1 MTEEDIRAG
10 LERLSPFFHTI
21 ALPYGLSTHD
31 RSSVR
36 ADEEGARVA
45 DLKAVV
51 WPLVEQH
58 LGGFDGLRVLD
69 VATNAGGFAIEA
81 ARSGAAE
88 VVGTDVVEHYLE
100 QADFVR
106 RALELD
112 NLSFRRQAI
121 ESMSLKRDGAF
132 DLVFC
137 FDILY
142 HLENPVLA
150 MRRLAELTRTMMV
163 IETRVTADPGL
174 KGPAWLMNFLPPS
187 EEGSLDRSTSRWRT
201 RTMCQFRPT
210 AEAVTVLLEFL
221 GFDDIEQTRLGDYPG
236 VQDFEVDTELM
247 LYVARRR
254 D

>member
-45 DLKAVV
+45 DLKGVV

>member
-1 MTEEDIRAG
+1 MTEEEIRAG
-10 LERLSPFFHTI
+10 LERLSPFFHSI

-36 ADEEGARVA
+36 ADEEQARVA

-51 WPLVEQH
+51 WPLVDRH

-100 QADFVR
+100 QANFVR
-106 RALELD
+106 RALDLD
-112 NLSFRRQAI
+112 NLSFRRQPI
-121 ESMSLKRDGAF
+121 ESMSLEGDGAF

-150 MRRLAELTRTMMV
+150 MRRLAEVTGKMMV
-163 IETRVTADPGL
+163 VETRVAANPDL
-174 KGPAWLMNFLPPS
+174 EGPAWLMNFLPPS

-201 RTMCQFRPT
+201 RTMCQFQPT
-210 AEAVTVLLEFL
+210 AEAVMALLDFL
-221 GFDDIEQTRLGDYPG
+221 GFDDIEQTRLGDVAA
-236 VQDFEVDTELM
+236 VQDFEVDTRLM